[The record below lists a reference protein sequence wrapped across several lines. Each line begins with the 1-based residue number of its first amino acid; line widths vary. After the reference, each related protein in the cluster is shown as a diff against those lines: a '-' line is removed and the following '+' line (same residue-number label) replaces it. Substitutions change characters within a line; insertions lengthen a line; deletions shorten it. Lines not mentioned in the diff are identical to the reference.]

1 MRAGNG
7 TPDQPLN
14 QGARPATRAAP
25 HFAFL
30 TSCGRHRMDPGIT
43 SSGGNSVGKMKRPVV
58 VSALAAAQFVSGC
71 AAQQTWL
78 VPGDD
83 PDKLVAAIAKQG
95 QSHAPS
101 EAAPPDSSVVADV
114 VTTGAKVG

>member
-1 MRAGNG
+1 M
-7 TPDQPLN
+7 
-14 QGARPATRAAP
+14 
-25 HFAFL
+25 
-30 TSCGRHRMDPGIT
+30 
-43 SSGGNSVGKMKRPVV
+43 GKMKRPVV

-114 VTTGAKVG
+114 VTTGAKVGETCLVFAACLVYGWGRGHPDGDCVGNLLH